1 MPNYKDPSEIQMEN
15 GRTMAD
21 YIRRGPNGL
30 RGVVVGKATAGGTPV
45 NYDPHDMT
53 RVRINIIDPDG
64 KGTSDVAI
72 SEFTHDRV
80 NAAMAKANEAIPGDD
95 IESIRERAA
104 MVFEELAK
112 MTKSSGVQRVPA
124 KKTNAVVALPKV
136 EQEPDDGEAEII
148 SELQEEVQQN
158 TTVVQAGPPVDKIDR
173 NYSPMEAFGL
183 KKRSPVPAQN
193 NTAGT
198 TSAAR
203 IGPPQKL
210 VYFEKEG
217 IGTVPAFFHDVIIS
231 LTPTD
236 EYGLEESGFI
246 VLVYDLRFEQNA
258 ARWFPPAND
267 PYQRP
272 WAAQINGDAR
282 LFLVHTTGFQYV
294 YDNREYCILMVERA
308 VTSTGL

>member
-21 YIRRGPNGL
+21 YMRRGPHGL
-30 RGVVVGKATAGGTPV
+30 RGVVVAKATAGGTPV

-53 RVRINIIDPDG
+53 KVRINIVDPNG
-64 KGTSDVAI
+64 NSTNNIAI
-72 SEFTHDRV
+72 SDFTPDRM
-80 NAAMAKANEAIPGDD
+80 NTALAKANEQFPGDD
-95 IESIRERAA
+95 IDSVRERAA

-112 MTKSSGVQRVPA
+112 MSKSGVQRVPI
-124 KKTNAVVALPKV
+124 KKTNALPAPPPNEDDTDDIEIV
-136 EQEPDDGEAEII
+136 E
-148 SELQEEVQQN
+148 ELENEVQQHIQPPP
-158 TTVVQAGPPVDKIDR
+158 VPAGPPLDKIDR
-173 NYSPMEAFGL
+173 AYSPLAAFGL
-183 KKRSPVPAQN
+183 KKKQAPPMQT
-193 NTAGT
+193 TAS
-198 TSAAR
+198 SAAHNTR
-203 IGPPQKL
+203 VGPPQKL

-217 IGTVPAFFHDVIIS
+217 IGTVPAFFHDVIVS

-236 EYGLEESGFI
+236 EYGLEESGFM
-246 VLVYDLRFEQNA
+246 VLIYDLRFEQNA

-272 WAAQINGDAR
+272 WAAQISDDAR

-294 YDNREYCILMVERA
+294 YDSREYCVLMVERA

>member
-21 YIRRGPNGL
+21 YMRRGPHGL
-30 RGVVVGKATAGGTPV
+30 RGVVVAKATAGGTPV

-53 RVRINIIDPDG
+53 KVRINIVDPNGNSTNNIAISDF
-64 KGTSDVAI
+64 TSDR
-72 SEFTHDRV
+72 T
-80 NAAMAKANEAIPGDD
+80 NAAIAKATEQFPGDD
-95 IESIRERAA
+95 IDSIRERAA

-112 MTKSSGVQRVPA
+112 MSKSGVQRVPV
-124 KKTNAVVALPKV
+124 KKTNVLPAPPP
-136 EQEPDDGEAEII
+136 QEDDTDDVEII
-148 SELQEEVQQN
+148 EELENEVQQHIQPPP
-158 TTVVQAGPPVDKIDR
+158 VPAGPPLDKIDR
-173 NYSPMEAFGL
+173 AYSPMAAFGL
-183 KKRSPVPAQN
+183 KKKQAAPLQT
-193 NTAGT
+193 TAA
-198 TSAAR
+198 SAAHNAR
-203 IGPPQKL
+203 VGPPQKL

-217 IGTVPAFFHDVIIS
+217 IGTVPAFFHDVIVS
-231 LTPTD
+231 LTATD

-246 VLVYDLRFEQNA
+246 VLIYDLRFDQNA

-272 WAAQINGDAR
+272 WAAQISDDAR

-294 YDNREYCILMVERA
+294 YDNREYCVLMVERA